1 MTGSMSLRS
10 LSGSASSTA
19 QRCALDSARRPSVRN
34 SILCGA
40 LLLIMGWTTSAS
52 ATDAAAATATDAD
65 AAATTE
71 ATTTATAT
79 SPATTESGLEEI
91 TVTAERYTSTIQ
103 STPISISALTG
114 DQLTAQGL
122 SRVQDIIKEVPG
134 LSMRYA
140 GPGLTEY
147 EARGLA
153 SNGGAAPTVGFYLD
167 EIPLS
172 PPAVSQSGK
181 VVIDPNLYDVE
192 RVEVL
197 RGPQGTLYGSGSMG
211 GTVRVLTNEPKLG
224 TFEGSVQGTGSY
236 TDGANGN
243 GSGSL
248 MLNFPL
254 GDTMAV
260 RLVLSDTYR
269 SGWINNITVQPFP
282 ISFTS
287 TSLTANPA
295 TLPVTNIY
303 RDANDLTLYGGR
315 ISLKYQPSEDFSILA
330 FAMTNSLHLGGYDL
344 LDGTPTVQLP
354 GIVYPAHYEAF
365 PIREGVRDD
374 ISIFG
379 LTVKAN
385 LGFADLTSATSYFGR
400 LGYQTQDSS
409 ANIYYSNKM
418 APSLTVSCPPDCVAG
433 TPLVPIPYAER
444 DPSHQLSQ
452 EIRLTSHDVGGW
464 HWVAGAFYSNL
475 HSVWNEISS
484 NPEVAVV
491 DPAVPDGSLF
501 TSWNDYGVR
510 QTALFAD
517 GSYKFTEQWKLSVGA
532 RYYDY
537 ASHQD
542 EYSWG
547 YDGPNNTPPANSK
560 ITTAKDSGANPR
572 VNLSYEPSP
581 DLTTYATVSKGFR
594 PGGANQILPPMSEPP
609 HCQPGALQF
618 GPDSVWNYELGE
630 KARFFNSWLT
640 VNSDVYYIKWNDI
653 QQVLT
658 LPCGYQFYNN
668 AGNGRTF
675 GPELEINA
683 KLTNDWT
690 ATLSGAW
697 TDAKL
702 TDPNA
707 SYTSFLENVATF
719 PDGTTHPCT
728 AGYKCTVPIMNVV
741 KDTASLSLAYAN
753 TVGEYQVNARAAY
766 SFVGSSYDVAYYFG
780 YKLPSYSLV
789 NARAGLGRGPWT
801 ADLFCDNLTNK
812 VALITANNTSFQFN
826 IPQVVRYSTNQ
837 PRTVGVQLNYK
848 F

>member
-1 MTGSMSLRS
+1 MMGSIKVHS
-10 LSGSASSTA
+10 LSGP
-19 QRCALDSARRPSVRN
+19 RGN
-34 SILCGA
+34 SILCWA
-40 LLLIMGWTTSAS
+40 LLAAPCWTTSAS
-52 ATDAAAATATDAD
+52 ATDAAAAT
-65 AAATTE
+65 E
-71 ATTTATAT
+71 ATANATAT
-79 SPATTESGLEEI
+79 STAATDTGLEEI
-91 TVTAERYTSTIQ
+91 MVTAERYTSTIQ

-114 DQLTAQGL
+114 DQLTAEGL

-181 VVIDPNLYDVE
+181 VVIDPNLYDIE

-236 TDGANGN
+236 TDGGSGN
-243 GSGSL
+243 GSGNL

-282 ISFTS
+282 ISLTS
-287 TSLTANPA
+287 RSLTANPT

-303 RDANDLTLYGGR
+303 KDANDLTLYGGR
-315 ISLKYQPSEDFSILA
+315 ISLKYQPSNDFSILA

-344 LDGTPTVQLP
+344 FDGTPTVQLP
-354 GIVYPAHYEAF
+354 GIVYPAHYEPF

-409 ANIYYSNKM
+409 ANIYYSN
-418 APSLTVSCPPDCVAG
+418 VGG

-444 DPSHQLSQ
+444 DPSHQLTQ

-464 HWVAGAFYSNL
+464 HWVAGAFYSSL
-475 HSVWNEISS
+475 HSVWNEISN
-484 NPEVAVV
+484 NPQVAVV

-547 YDGPNNTPPANSK
+547 YDGPNPTPPANSK

-572 VNLSYEPSP
+572 VNLSYEPGP
-581 DLTTYATVSKGFR
+581 DLTAYATVSKGFR
-594 PGGANQILPPMSEPP
+594 PGGANQILPPPSQPP
-609 HCQPGALQF
+609 YCQQGALSF

-630 KARFFNSWLT
+630 KARFFDSWLT

-653 QQVLT
+653 QQVIT
-658 LPCGYQFYNN
+658 LPCGYQYYNN

-675 GPELEINA
+675 GPELEIDA
-683 KLTNDWT
+683 KLTDDWT
-690 ATLSGAW
+690 AALSGAW

-702 TDPNA
+702 TNPNA
-707 SYTSFLENVATF
+707 SYTSFLENVAYF

-741 KDTASLSLAYAN
+741 KDTASLSLGYAK
-753 TVGEYQVNARAAY
+753 TVGDYQVTARTAY

-789 NARAGLGRGPWT
+789 NARVGLGQGAWT